1 MARCAGNKGDGSRCT
16 TIVHGG
22 QQYCYWHDPN
32 RAGERSR
39 NASKGGKARAS
50 REVAGLKG
58 EVRAVIAK
66 VESGELDRN
75 AAAVM
80 LQGYRTL
87 RDFIELERRVKETDQ
102 LAAEIEE
109 LREEL
114 RHEPQT
120 A

>member
-16 TIVHGG
+16 TIVHGEHP
-22 QQYCYWHDPN
+22 YCYWHDPD

-58 EVRAVIAK
+58 EVRDLIAK
-66 VESGELDRN
+66 VESGALDRN
-75 AAAVM
+75 TAAVM

-87 RDFIELERRVKETDQ
+87 RDFIELERRVKETDE
-102 LAAEIEE
+102 LAAEIAELKEE
-109 LREEL
+109 LG
-114 RHEPQT
+114 HEQ
-120 A
+120 AS